1 MEHNEIGLLKDS
13 SDINGNRKR
22 RRRGA
27 KGRENSRQSNNAT
40 ESREKNNELQA
51 MSSETEGSG
60 RKKRKKRESPPKP
73 GEIGYLSKTQLRNA
87 RKRRAKQRGK
97 GVDDGKNTT
106 NFPNVEKQN
115 ISPKSV
121 GLNEIDPSTK
131 YLSDPL
137 TCPLVKR
144 AKKYFFGLD
153 MPFKTY
159 VGKIRGWR
167 TVSKLPVRSHDTD
180 KKCMIGL
187 FVPKSH
193 KVVSVPDSPAHHPSI
208 NDAINNI
215 QKLCNELEIQP
226 FNENDGRGYFRYV
239 CINVDRSSRLVQLS
253 IVWNSS
259 TYDENTTEKS
269 QGEKELETLITALKS
284 RKDSLHIHS
293 LWVHF
298 NAKWKH
304 ADGIFDFG
312 TPSTCGSLWKHVF
325 GPRSIIEHLEIPGL
339 SDGLKLHFQP
349 NVFRQANLDAFTKI
363 VIAIRKYIIQY
374 NKAEEKDTLPSC
386 LELYGGVGTLGLAL
400 HDITSNL
407 LCSDENPFNKDCFT
421 KSVQL
426 LSSKVQKRIS
436 YLSKDATAV
445 SEDKDNLPLENNAEI
460 VIVDPPR
467 KGLDEYVLKSL
478 THEKGKK
485 SCIFNQTKLLIYVSC
500 GFDAFE
506 TDCNELLKSKKWTLD
521 HAEGHVLFPGSNAI
535 ETLAF
540 FKAKL

>member
-1 MEHNEIGLLKDS
+1 MQHNGTGLESS

-27 KGRENSRQSNNAT
+27 KGRENTRQSNNGT
-40 ESREKNNELQA
+40 ESSLLSPPITKEKNELKA
-51 MSSETEGSG
+51 MSSENAGGSS
-60 RKKRKKRESPPKP
+60 RKKRKKRESAPKP
-73 GEIGYLSKTQLRNA
+73 GEDGYLSKTQLRNA
-87 RKRRAKQRGK
+87 RKRRAKQK
-97 GVDDGKNTT
+97 GNGTKSS
-106 NFPNVEKQN
+106 NVEKQN
-115 ISPKSV
+115 SSSKPIC
-121 GLNEIDPSTK
+121 LNEMDPSTK

-144 AKKYFFGLD
+144 AKQYFLNLD
-153 MPFKTY
+153 VPFKSY
-159 VGKIRGWR
+159 VGQIRGWR
-167 TVSKLPVRSHDTD
+167 TVSKLPVRSHDRD
-180 KKCMIGL
+180 KKCIIGL
-187 FVPKSH
+187 FMPKSH
-193 KVVSVPDSPAHHPSI
+193 NVVSLPVSPAHHPSI

-215 QKLCNELEIQP
+215 QKLCDELEIQP
-226 FNENDGRGYFRYV
+226 FNENDASGYFRYV
-239 CINVDRSSRLVQLS
+239 CINVDRSSHLVQLS

-259 TYDENTTEKS
+259 PYDENRTEKS
-269 QGEKELETLITALKS
+269 EGEEQLDTLTNALKS
-284 RKDSLHIHS
+284 RKDSLNIHS

-304 ADGIFDFG
+304 ADGVFDFG
-312 TPSTCGSLWKHVF
+312 TPSTCISLWKNIF
-325 GPRSIIEHLEIPGL
+325 GPRHIIEHLDIPGL
-339 SDGLKLHFQP
+339 PDGMKLHFQP

-374 NKAEEKDTLPSC
+374 NKAEKKGTLPSC

-421 KSVQL
+421 NSVEML
-426 LSSKVQKRIS
+426 PSKVQKRIS
-436 YLSKDATAV
+436 YLSKNATDV
-445 SEDKDNLPLENNAEI
+445 SEDKDNLPLGNNAEI

-467 KGLDEYVLKSL
+467 KGLDEYVMKSL
-478 THEKGKK
+478 TQEKGEE
-485 SCIFNQTKLLIYVSC
+485 SCIFKQTKLLIYVSC

-506 TDCNELLKSKKWTLD
+506 TDCNGLLKSKKWTLD

-540 FKAKL
+540 FRAKL